1 MLKKIQMKLNSL
13 SEEREYVK
21 LTKGQELFKN
31 EDEQHKERREQKIK
45 SKQAEDKRLQEER
58 NEKNM
63 ERIRK

>member
-31 EDEQHKERREQKIK
+31 EDE
-45 SKQAEDKRLQEER
+45 
-58 NEKNM
+58 
-63 ERIRK
+63 